1 MLIRLR
7 IIDSAGRGC
16 QPIATSALAYPFAVG
31 IAALLLTISMLP
43 FASALIVAVLL
54 RRDRWAGIVIFS
66 SLGSATGGLALYL
79 IFHHLGWTQILAA
92 YPDLMQAKA
101 WSDATSWIS
110 AYGAWA
116 LFGIAA
122 SPFPQTPALIFAAVS
137 QLPIAEIFLA
147 LFLGKLLKYGIYG
160 FFAAKF
166 PSWLAAGQ
174 PSAIRFPI

>member
-1 MLIRLR
+1 MFMRLH
-7 IIDSAGRGC
+7 IIESTARTYL
-16 QPIATSALAYPFAVG
+16 PRATSALAYPLAIG
-31 IAALLLTISMLP
+31 AIALILTISMIP
-43 FASALIVAVLL
+43 FASILVAAVLL

-101 WSDATSWIS
+101 WSDATRWVS
-110 AYGAWA
+110 AYGTWA
-116 LFGIAA
+116 LLVIAA

-160 FFAAKF
+160 FVAAKF
-166 PSWLAAGQ
+166 PSWLAARQ